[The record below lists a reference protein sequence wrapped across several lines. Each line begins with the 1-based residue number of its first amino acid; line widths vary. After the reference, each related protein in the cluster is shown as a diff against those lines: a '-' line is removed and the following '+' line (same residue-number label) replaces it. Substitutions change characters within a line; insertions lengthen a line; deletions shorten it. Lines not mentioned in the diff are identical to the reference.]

1 MTMTMMMMLF
11 FAFYLYVFLLWYIC
25 CNIYAIEIERLDLVS
40 VYGVIK
46 YRDNKKGITVMVEQN
61 RWMGWDWLLKTKTL
75 YRSLSQCNLHITKGQ
90 GISELC
96 SL

>member
-40 VYGVIK
+40 VYVVIK
-46 YRDNKKGITVMVEQN
+46 YRDNKKGINGRRESMNGMRLAVE
-61 RWMGWDWLLKTKTL
+61 D
-75 YRSLSQCNLHITKGQ
+75 
-90 GISELC
+90 
-96 SL
+96 

>member
-25 CNIYAIEIERLDLVS
+25 CNIYAIEIQRLDLVS

-46 YRDNKKGITVMVEQN
+46 YRDNKKGINGRTESMNGMTLVVEDLNSVQEFITV
-61 RWMGWDWLLKTKTL
+61 
-75 YRSLSQCNLHITKGQ
+75 
-90 GISELC
+90 
-96 SL
+96 

>member
-1 MTMTMMMMLF
+1 MKMTMTMMMMLF

-46 YRDNKKGITVMVEQN
+46 YRDNKKGINGWTESMNGMTLAVE
-61 RWMGWDWLLKTKTL
+61 D
-75 YRSLSQCNLHITKGQ
+75 
-90 GISELC
+90 
-96 SL
+96 